1 MLIETIQEWS
11 RNLPYL
17 IFPILIVLS
26 FLLYRG
32 TKFVL
37 ARLSYWIALRT
48 ESTYDDLFVDRL
60 QPFRFAW
67 LVPLLL
73 IFFYSD
79 EFLSDSVFV
88 QKLTLTLSI
97 WFVADFVI
105 AILSGINDVYSNHP
119 RYSGVSVAGYTG
131 LLQVLTVVAAIVL
144 SISYLTD
151 IGVSALISGA
161 GAWLAV
167 LLLIFRDTILS
178 FLASIQIFTQKL
190 VKAGDLVDIPAF
202 GASGTV
208 KEINLQTIT
217 VQNFDNT
224 LTSIPTSKLV
234 ETGFKNY
241 RIMLERGTWRM
252 KRSILLDVN
261 SIKFLDAS
269 LLDKMSNTDFINAQ
283 INDSLIDEDTHAT
296 NLQLFIQYAL
306 NYIKTKKAV
315 RLRRYPFLIRT
326 LEHSPKGLP
335 VEIYIFVKVPTW
347 EKFEEFQAEIMIH
360 LFATLPYF
368 DLISFQDD

>member
-1 MLIETIQEWS
+1 MPVETIYKWS
-11 RNLPYL
+11 ENLPYL
-17 IFPILIVLS
+17 FYPILIILA

-37 ARLSYWIALRT
+37 ARLSYAIALRT
-48 ESTYDDLFVDRL
+48 ESIYDDLFVDRL

-67 LVPLLL
+67 LMPLLL

-97 WFVADFVI
+97 WFMADFVI
-105 AILSGINDVYSNHP
+105 AILSGINDVYKNHP
-119 RYSGVSVAGYTG
+119 RYSRVSVAGYTG
-131 LLQVLTVVAAIVL
+131 LLQVLAVVAAILL

-151 IGVSALISGA
+151 IGVPTLISGA

-178 FLASIQIFTQKL
+178 FLASIQISNQKL
-190 VKAGDLVDIPAF
+190 IKRGDMVDIPAF
-202 GASGTV
+202 GASGTIE
-208 KEINLQTIT
+208 EIDLQTIT

-224 LTSIPTSKLV
+224 ATSIPTSKLI

-241 RIMLERGTWRM
+241 RIMFEGGAWRM
-252 KRSILLDVN
+252 KRSILLDVK

-269 LLDKMSNTDFINAQ
+269 LRDKISNTDFINAQ
-283 INDSLIDEDTHAT
+283 INDSFMDEETHTT
-296 NLQLFIQYAL
+296 NLQLFIQYAQ

-335 VEIYIFVKVPTW
+335 VEIYIFAKISTW

-368 DLISFQDD
+368 DLISFQEH